1 MAAAQALPDTR
12 DGECAVRMKNV
23 TKLFPSGTSRHS
35 LFRLF
40 MGKVSQR
47 WTPEM
52 FAALRSINL
61 EVKHGDRIALIGN
74 NGSGK
79 STLLR
84 IAAGLHPPTSGTVE
98 IRGDRTL
105 LAGLGVGM
113 VDELTAEDN
122 IYLYGA
128 MHGISR
134 PALSERIGEIL
145 EWAELTE
152 FRQAPLKSLST
163 GMRSRLAFSVTRH
176 IVSDIY
182 LLDEALTAGDQ
193 NFREKCDLVFKDYAR
208 SGTTMLVAT
217 HDFDFAE
224 RHCTETL
231 WLHRGQQVS
240 FGPTARVLEH
250 YREFREGRRAV

>member
-1 MAAAQALPDTR
+1 MSDPD
-12 DGECAVRMKNV
+12 CAIRMTNV

-35 LFRLF
+35 LFRLM
-40 MGKVSQR
+40 MGKVSPR
-47 WTPEM
+47 WAPET

-61 EVKHGDRIALIGN
+61 EVKRSDRLAVIGD

-84 IAAGLHPPTSGTVE
+84 IVAGLHAPTSGTVE
-98 IRGDRTL
+98 THGERTL

-113 VDELTAEDN
+113 VDELTVEDN
-122 IYLYGA
+122 IFLYGA

-134 PALSERIGEIL
+134 QELRESVGEIL
-145 EWAELTE
+145 EWAGLTE
-152 FRQAPLKSLST
+152 FRQALLKSIST
-163 GMRSRLAFSVTRH
+163 GMRSRLAFSVTRC
-176 IVSDIY
+176 IVTDIY

-193 NFREKCDLVFKDYAR
+193 SFREKCDLVFRKYAR
-208 SGTTMLVAT
+208 RGSTMLIAT
-217 HDFDFAE
+217 HDFAFAE

-240 FGPTARVLEH
+240 LGPTAHVLEL
-250 YREFREGRRAV
+250 YRQHGEGSRRAI